1 MNPKKFHFESTNSNY
16 NNIKSCD
23 FNKVE
28 EKYFQGFGLISNHL
42 IDRDEIKNEY
52 QLLIQY

>member
-28 EKYFQGFGLISNHL
+28 EKYLQGFCQISNQS
-42 IDRDEIKNEY
+42 IDRDDKKR
-52 QLLIQY
+52 